1 MRSMTGY
8 GRGTASDEKVG
19 IVVQLSSVNRRNLE
33 VAVSMP
39 KEWQSLEPGI
49 SAEVRKH
56 ALRGRIH
63 VAVEVQKEGAVSQ
76 KLINEEK
83 VDACLDEL
91 KAFAEK
97 KGIPFSVDA
106 RLLLQVVN
114 SQKESGYSID
124 IEAVQSLILSALK
137 DAVKEL
143 TVMRDRE
150 GQALADDLGARVKE
164 IRASL
169 ESIQTHSDGRVQN
182 YKELLLQRLRQTGL
196 ELDLDDERVLKEV
209 SIFADRCDITEET
222 TRLASHLEQLED
234 LLEADGSIGR
244 KMEFLLQEIGR
255 EVNTIGSKANHL
267 EISRSVIECK
277 NELERIREQ
286 IQNVE

>member
-1 MRSMTGY
+1 MTGY
-8 GRGTASDEKVG
+8 GRGAASDEKVG

-56 ALRGRIH
+56 ALRGRIQ
-63 VAVEVQKEGAVSQ
+63 VAVEIQKEGAVTQ

-91 KAFAEK
+91 KAYADK

-106 RLLLQVVN
+106 RLLLQVIN
-114 SQKESGYSID
+114 SQKDNGYSID
-124 IEAVQSLILSALK
+124 LASVETLILNALK
-137 DAVKEL
+137 DAVEDL
-143 TVMRDRE
+143 IAMRTRE
-150 GQALADDLGARVKE
+150 GQALAVDLEARVKA

-169 ESIQTHSDGRVQN
+169 DSIQAHSEGRVLN
-182 YKELLLQRLRQTGL
+182 YKELLLQRLRQAGL
-196 ELDLDDERVLKEV
+196 ELELDDERVLKEI
-209 SIFADRCDITEET
+209 SIFADRCDISEET
-222 TRLASHLEQLED
+222 TRLASHLEQLDD
-234 LLEADGSIGR
+234 LLKEEGSIGR

-255 EVNTIGSKANHL
+255 EVNTIGSKANNL
-267 EISRSVIECK
+267 EVSRSVIECK

>member
-8 GRGTASDEKVG
+8 GQGTASDEKVSL
-19 IVVQLSSVNRRNLE
+19 VVQLSSVNRRNLE

-39 KEWQSLEPGI
+39 KEWQSLEPDI

-56 ALRGRIH
+56 VLRGRIQ
-63 VAVEVQKEGAVSQ
+63 VAVEIQKEGTTAPQ
-76 KLINEEK
+76 LINEEK

-91 KAFAEK
+91 KAYAEK
-97 KGIPFSVDA
+97 RDIPFSVDA

-114 SQKESGYSID
+114 SQKDNGYSINL
-124 IEAVQSLILSALK
+124 ESVETLILSALQ
-137 DAVKEL
+137 DAIAGL

-150 GQALADDLGARVKE
+150 GQALAVDLEIRVKA
-164 IRASL
+164 IKASL
-169 ESIQTHSDGRVQN
+169 DQIQTHSEGRVLN
-182 YKELLLQRLRQTGL
+182 YKELLLQRLRQAGL
-196 ELDLDDERVLKEV
+196 ELELADERVLKEV
-209 SIFADRCDITEET
+209 AIFADRCDISEET

-234 LLEADGSIGR
+234 LLETDGSIGR